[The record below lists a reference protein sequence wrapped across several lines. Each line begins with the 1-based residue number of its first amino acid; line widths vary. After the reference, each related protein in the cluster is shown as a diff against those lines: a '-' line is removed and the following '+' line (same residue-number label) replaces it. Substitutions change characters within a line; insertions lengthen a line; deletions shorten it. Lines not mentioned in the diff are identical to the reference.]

1 MPWWLIAI
9 IAGLVSLLIG
19 GLIFVIWMKRQSMTP
34 AGGVAYLRE
43 LGVDLVRLPGRLR
56 RLASDARTPRKAR
69 WWLIGLAIYIA
80 SPIDPIPDFIP
91 VIGYLDEVILVP
103 LILIHIRR
111 MIPQEVWIAYFP
123 DRTDLDSPPGDTAP
137 D

>member
-1 MPWWLIAI
+1 
-9 IAGLVSLLIG
+9 
-19 GLIFVIWMKRQSMTP
+19 
-34 AGGVAYLRE
+34 
-43 LGVDLVRLPGRLR
+43 
-56 RLASDARTPRKAR
+56 
-69 WWLIGLAIYIA
+69 LIGLAIYIA
-80 SPIDPIPDFIP
+80 SPIDAIPDFIP

-123 DRTDLDSPPGDTAP
+123 DRADSDNLPSDTAP